1 MKKVIL
7 KLTGELIQHTE
18 AGLDIRLLEGVARQ
32 VKELAPT
39 IQFGI
44 VMGGGNFYRGAQERT
59 KIREAVG
66 HYVGMLATMMNGLII
81 QEVFESTGISTKLF
95 SSLSAPDIA
104 AAPSAQ
110 TIRDALQN
118 KKCLIFSGGTGTP
131 YFTTDTTAVV
141 RALQIDA
148 DEVWKGTKVDG
159 IYSQD
164 PMKEPTAKFIQD
176 TTYTEAI
183 KQRLMVMDLAAFT
196 LAEQY
201 KVRTRIFNIF
211 SENALIQAAL
221 HREFG
226 STLTT

>member
-1 MKKVIL
+1 M
-7 KLTGELIQHTE
+7 
-18 AGLDIRLLEGVARQ
+18 
-32 VKELAPT
+32 
-39 IQFGI
+39 
-44 VMGGGNFYRGAQERT
+44 
-59 KIREAVG
+59 
-66 HYVGMLATMMNGLII
+66 
-81 QEVFESTGISTKLF
+81 
-95 SSLSAPDIA
+95 
-104 AAPSAQ
+104 
-110 TIRDALQN
+110 
-118 KKCLIFSGGTGTP
+118 
-131 YFTTDTTAVV
+131 
-141 RALQIDA
+141 
-148 DEVWKGTKVDG
+148 DG

>member
-95 SSLSAPDIA
+95 LHSLRLILQLLRQHKLSATHFRIR
-104 AAPSAQ
+104 SASFSVVEREHP
-110 TIRDALQN
+110 ILPPILQLSFVH
-118 KKCLIFSGGTGTP
+118 C
-131 YFTTDTTAVV
+131 
-141 RALQIDA
+141 R
-148 DEVWKGTKVDG
+148 
-159 IYSQD
+159 
-164 PMKEPTAKFIQD
+164 
-176 TTYTEAI
+176 
-183 KQRLMVMDLAAFT
+183 
-196 LAEQY
+196 
-201 KVRTRIFNIF
+201 
-211 SENALIQAAL
+211 
-221 HREFG
+221 
-226 STLTT
+226 